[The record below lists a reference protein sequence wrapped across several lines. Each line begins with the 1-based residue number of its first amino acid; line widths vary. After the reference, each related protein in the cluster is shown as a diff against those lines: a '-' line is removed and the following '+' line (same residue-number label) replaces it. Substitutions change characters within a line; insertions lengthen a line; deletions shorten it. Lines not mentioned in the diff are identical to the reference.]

1 MSTRA
6 DLLRRLDRLEAITLA
21 RKMAAG
27 PTDQDRAAVAAIE
40 AETGRPIAELAID
53 EILRTEAFRSNERE
67 YLERVAAATAPE
79 ARRA

>member
-1 MSTRA
+1 MTVPA
-6 DLLRRLDRLEAITLA
+6 DLLRRLDRLEAIALV
-21 RKMAAG
+21 RKMAAA
-27 PTDQDRAAVAAIE
+27 PTEEDLATVAAVE
-40 AETGRPIAELAID
+40 AETGRPIADLAIE

>member
-1 MSTRA
+1 MSAPA
-6 DLLRRLDRLEAITLA
+6 DLLRRLDRLEAIALA

-67 YLERVAAATAPE
+67 YLEAVAAATAPE
-79 ARRA
+79 ARRQ

>member
-1 MSTRA
+1 MTVPA
-6 DLLRRLDRLEAITLA
+6 DLLRRLDRLEAIALV
-21 RKMAAG
+21 RKMAAA
-27 PTDQDRAAVAAIE
+27 PTEEDLATVAAIE
-40 AETGRPIAELAID
+40 AETGRPIADLAIE

>member
-1 MSTRA
+1 MTVPA
-6 DLLRRLDRLEAITLA
+6 DLLRRLDRLEAIAIA
-21 RKMAAG
+21 RTMTAA
-27 PTDQDRAAVAAIE
+27 PAAEDLAAVAAIE
-40 AETGRPIAELAID
+40 AETGRPIADLAIE